1 MPKLTPEQ
9 LRTIDG
15 AEPPAPSARHSKTQR
30 GARENPAFEQATAH
44 GFHVARLDDPKAP
57 ECLGAHPKGYDRTLC
72 DLNPKSGKQERG
84 KHPLGRWTAE
94 AKLPPDRQR
103 KLFDSDHQYNTAI
116 DCGQSGIFVLD
127 EDANGV
133 LERFCQQYRI
143 TLPPTYRVQTGN
155 GWHCYF
161 KQPDG
166 EPIRNNN
173 LRGYGFDLDVKGCGG
188 YVVGAGSRHY
198 SGTDYR
204 AEDPDAA
211 IAEAPPELI
220 RVLRELS
227 GARPARKAQTGTTAP
242 RSNRTRPTLAELLG
256 SPPVRG
262 DGTTNNWLTQVCGHL
277 ARTHRGDHGAYVAA
291 ARRAIESVDPDYE
304 DFGKTAASVWQKE
317 QTKPSPEDQRAV
329 AVAEAVERLWV
340 GHEAK
345 QQFRQ
350 ELAQD
355 DAHPGRL
362 ISGEAFMLDIPD
374 GIPAIWGLNGQV
386 LWAEGEALM
395 LVGPPGVGK
404 TTLANQLVRA
414 RLGLSTEVLDL
425 PVKQTVSRV
434 LYLAMDRPRQ
444 IARSLRRSFDESERE
459 ILKEC
464 LRVWQG
470 PPPADIAAHPETLLE
485 LARLAGADTIIVDSL
500 KDAAI
505 GLSDDETGAGYN
517 RARQTALADG
527 VELLEIHHMV
537 KNGPNG
543 GKPTR
548 LADVYGSAWITA
560 GAGSVVLLWGEA
572 GDENVELSHL
582 KQPAETVGP
591 WQIHHDHRLGQTRVL
606 GGTGALELL
615 AAAGNAGLT
624 VSQLVQRRG
633 QDPQDNSAKQKARR
647 DLRKLVTDEKATEDE
662 AQVAGQKSSIFRLT
676 NEAREVL
683 F

>member
-1 MPKLTPEQ
+1 MKISDHVPPPEPDGATPSKLDFALQHAANGWSVFPLVPNGKEPLTP
-9 LRTIDG
+9 
-15 AEPPAPSARHSKTQR
+15 
-30 GARENPAFEQATAH
+30 H
-44 GFHVARLDDPKAP
+44 GFKDSTRDSAQIRKWW
-57 ECLGAHPKGYDRTLC
+57 
-72 DLNPKSGKQERG
+72 
-84 KHPLGRWTAE
+84 GRW
-94 AKLPPDRQR
+94 PDA
-103 KLFDSDHQYNTAI
+103 NI
-116 DCGQSGIFVLD
+116 GGDCGASGVTV
-127 EDANGV
+127 A
-133 LERFCQQYRI
+133 
-143 TLPPTYRVQTGN
+143 
-155 GWHCYF
+155 
-161 KQPDG
+161 
-166 EPIRNNN
+166 
-173 LRGYGFDLDVKGCGG
+173 DLDVKNGGHGPDNWEAVTRDVPHNPGFTCVTPTGGLHTIWRDSEGVASSNGQVAPNVDIKSRGG
-188 YVVGAGSRHY
+188 YIVLPGSEIDGKSYRTRTGEPLGRIENLP
-198 SGTDYR
+198 SISEELRTVSRSRSAVEQKVTKGTTSPRNSRTRRTLADLL
-204 AEDPDAA
+204 DSP
-211 IAEAPPELI
+211 
-220 RVLRELS
+220 
-227 GARPARKAQTGTTAP
+227 PARGQ
-242 RSNRTRPTLAELLG
+242 
-256 SPPVRG
+256 
-262 DGTTNNWLTQVCGHL
+262 GTTNNWLTQVCGHL
-277 ARTHRGDHGAYVAA
+277 ARMHRDDHDAYIAA
-291 ARRAIESVDPDYE
+291 ARSAVELVDPHYE
-304 DFGKTAASVWQKE
+304 DFGKTTSSVWQKE
-317 QTKPSPEDQRAV
+317 QAKPSPEDQRAV

-362 ISGEAFMLDIPD
+362 ISGDAFMLDIPD

-434 LYLAMDRPRQ
+434 VYLAMDRPRQ
-444 IARSLRRSFDESERE
+444 IARSLRRSFNESERK

-633 QDPQDNSAKQKARR
+633 QDPQDNRAKQKARR
-647 DLRKLVTDEKATEDE
+647 DLRKLVTEEKATEEE